1 MRTPLAILVAG
12 LLLVAGCG
20 GGGDDEQQTPQERL
34 EEAVEGHE
42 KAVNDQD
49 CEAFARFAHS
59 AVRPPG
65 KGPDDAPDA
74 EECSN
79 LGNSYT
85 RLFGFRPRRSK
96 VYGTAAIVE
105 GTVEGR
111 PLVLVWTLD
120 EGRWTQVQALPGID
134 PQING
139 PPRPENS
146 FAANAAAFVDAQRK
160 GDCPRVFR
168 LLNPGSP
175 FVVQA
180 QDDEGR
186 FCRRYRESRR
196 APERLA
202 TQLADAP
209 AATRTLDL
217 GGTRDLHFF
226 GLDTGAGRRWTL
238 IMSTPPRE
246 LPQGRP
252 VEDSV
257 LDYYP
262 NTR

>member
-12 LLLVAGCG
+12 LLVIAGC

-49 CEAFARFAHS
+49 CEAFARYAHS

-65 KGPDDAPDA
+65 KGPDDPPDA
-74 EECSN
+74 EECRN
-79 LGNSYT
+79 LGVSYT
-85 RLFGFRPRRSK
+85 RLLGFEPRRSK
-96 VYGTAAIVE
+96 VYGTAAIVD

-111 PLVLVWTLD
+111 TLVLVWTLD
-120 EGRWTQVQALPGID
+120 EGRWTQVQALPGIE
-134 PQING
+134 PQIIAQA
-139 PPRPENS
+139 RPEDS
-146 FAANAAAFVDAQRK
+146 FAENATAFVEAQRK
-160 GDCPRVFR
+160 GDCAAVFR
-168 LLNPGSP
+168 LLNSGSP
-175 FVVQA
+175 FVAQA
-180 QDDEGR
+180 QDDRGT
-186 FCRRYRESRR
+186 FCRRYRESRG

-202 TQLADAP
+202 AQLAQAP

-226 GLDTGAGRRWTL
+226 GLDTGGGRRWTL
-238 IMSTPPRE
+238 IMSTLPPQ
-246 LPQGRP
+246 LPPGEHAQ
-252 VEDSV
+252 DSV